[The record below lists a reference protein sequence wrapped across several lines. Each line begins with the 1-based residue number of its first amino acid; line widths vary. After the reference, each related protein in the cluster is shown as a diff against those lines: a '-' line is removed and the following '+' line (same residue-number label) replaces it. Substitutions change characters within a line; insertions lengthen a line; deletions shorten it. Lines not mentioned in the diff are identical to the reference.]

1 MYVHGVGWDGLAVA
15 IVTNGDNNCAGD
27 MDRNEAEARRAER
40 RRQMVSSEGKTKQ
53 NQDVEEKVVKDT
65 HSLEIQKCRQ
75 KTE

>member
-1 MYVHGVGWDGLAVA
+1 
-15 IVTNGDNNCAGD
+15 
-27 MDRNEAEARRAER
+27 
-40 RRQMVSSEGKTKQ
+40 MVSSEGKTKQ